1 MNYAVITQ
9 FISVFVSLGF
19 TENLFKCLI
28 KEGHDSFC
36 CSIITDGITYVR
48 FLDNYNRFFGV
59 LNEIT

>member
-36 CSIITDGITYVR
+36 RSIITDGITYVR
-48 FLDNYNRFFGV
+48 FLDNYNTDS
-59 LNEIT
+59 LES